1 MEKTIDSIYEEM
13 LAVFGEASGYIP
25 TKSCDLAARLY
36 AAAAQIEGLYLQAQW
51 LLDQS
56 FPQTATGE
64 YLERH
69 AQLRGISR
77 SAATRAKGTL
87 RFGVSTAISTD
98 LAINEGTV
106 CMTPTGTRFTTTA
119 PATLKAGTLYTD
131 VPAIAVEPG
140 KQGNAAAGTVTI
152 MAAMPVGIKICTNPT
167 AFSGGDDAESD
178 DALRQRLL
186 DSYPRLPNG
195 ANAAYYEQTAL
206 SRPGVAAAA
215 AVGRPRGVGSV
226 DLYITTDSG
235 IPDAELLQELNA
247 YLQEKREISVDL
259 RVLSPTTHA
268 VHISV
273 AIQPETGYTFA
284 EAQAAADAALREAF
298 TGALLGKS
306 VTLAYLG
313 NLLYDLPS
321 VQNYRFT
328 TPSADLAGS
337 PTVLPTL
344 GQVSIT
350 EWRP

>member
-1 MEKTIDSIYEEM
+1 
-13 LAVFGEASGYIP
+13 
-25 TKSCDLAARLY
+25 
-36 AAAAQIEGLYLQAQW
+36 
-51 LLDQS
+51 
-56 FPQTATGE
+56 
-64 YLERH
+64 
-69 AQLRGISR
+69 
-77 SAATRAKGTL
+77 
-87 RFGVSTAISTD
+87 
-98 LAINEGTV
+98 
-106 CMTPTGTRFTTTA
+106 MTPTGTRFTTTA

-186 DSYPRLPNG
+186 DSYRRLPNG